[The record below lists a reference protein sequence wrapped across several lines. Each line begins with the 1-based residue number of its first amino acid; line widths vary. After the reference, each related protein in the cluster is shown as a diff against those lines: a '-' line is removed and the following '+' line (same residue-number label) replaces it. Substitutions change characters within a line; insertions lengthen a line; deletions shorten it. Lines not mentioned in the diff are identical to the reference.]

1 MIRFLAKGLWRD
13 PTRSLFPF
21 LTVTTGVMVTVLMQT
36 YLSGI
41 SSNLSWS
48 SARFSSGHVKV
59 TSRAAAQVGD
69 QASNERALAG
79 VGQLV
84 EGLRRDAP
92 ELQWAPRIR
101 FGGLLDVPDAQGLTK
116 AQAPIVG
123 LGVELIRPGAPDRRM
138 LALEPA
144 IVRGRLPE
152 APGEVLV
159 SDDLARSL
167 NLEPDAT
174 ATLIGS
180 TMYGAMATANFTVA
194 GTVRFG
200 VRAMDRGTVVADIT
214 DIQRALEMDDAAGEV
229 LGFFPNTLY
238 QRSAAEAT
246 SDAFNARHMKDADE
260 FAPTMV
266 AMSRVP
272 GIVELIDLIDQVS
285 SGIVFAFTFV
295 MAIVLW
301 NAGLIGSLRR
311 YGEIGVR
318 LAFGEN
324 KGRLYRAMLV
334 ESLLIGL
341 AGSIVGTLL
350 ALGPAYWLQSRGWD
364 IGYMMQNASLMI
376 QTVIRA
382 QITPVTFVIG
392 FLPGL
397 LATGI
402 GTAVSGRGIY
412 KRQTAS
418 LMKELEV

>member
-21 LTVTTGVMVTVLMQT
+21 ITVTTGVMVTVLLQT
-36 YLSGI
+36 YLAGI

-48 SARFSSGHVKV
+48 SARFGTGHVKV
-59 TSRAAAQVGD
+59 TSRAAAKAGD
-69 QASNERALAG
+69 QASNELALAG
-79 VGQLV
+79 IDQLV
-84 EGLRRDAP
+84 DTLRRDAP
-92 ELQWAPRIR
+92 ELHWAPRIR
-101 FGGLLDVPDAQGLTK
+101 FGGLIDVPDAQGLTK
-116 AQAPIVG
+116 AQAPIAG
-123 LGVELIRPGAPDRRM
+123 LGIELIRADAPDRRV
-138 LALEPA
+138 LALESA
-144 IVRGRLPE
+144 IVRGRAPTAQGE
-152 APGEVLV
+152 ALISE
-159 SDDLARSL
+159 DLARHL
-167 NLEPDAT
+167 DIEPGAT

-180 TMYGAMATANFTVA
+180 TMYGAMATANFTIV
-194 GTVRFG
+194 GTLRFG
-200 VRAMDRGTVVADIT
+200 VRSMDRGTMVADLG

-229 LGFFPNTLY
+229 LGFYPDTLY
-238 QRSAAEAT
+238 RRPAAEAT
-246 SDAFNARHMKDADE
+246 ADSFNARRTDAADE
-260 FAPTMV
+260 FGPTMV
-266 AMSRVP
+266 AMSRLP

-285 SGIVFAFTFV
+285 VGIVVVFTFV
-295 MAIVLW
+295 MSIVLW

-341 AGSIVGTLL
+341 VGSVVGTLL

-364 IGYMMQNASLMI
+364 IGYMMQNASLMM

-382 QITPVTFVIG
+382 QITPATFVIG

>member
-36 YLSGI
+36 YLAGI

>member
-21 LTVTTGVMVTVLMQT
+21 LTVTTGVMVTVMLQA
-36 YLSGI
+36 YLAGV

-59 TSRAAAQVGD
+59 TSRAAAKAGD
-69 QASNERALAG
+69 HASNELALAN
-79 VGQLV
+79 VNQLLQ
-84 EGLRRDAP
+84 ELRRDAP
-92 ELQWAPRIR
+92 DLRWAPRIR
-101 FGGLLDVPDAQGLTK
+101 FGGLIDIPDAGGLTQ
-116 AQAPIVG
+116 AQAPISG
-123 LGVELIRPGAPDRRM
+123 LGVELIRSDSPDRQV
-138 LALEPA
+138 LALESA
-144 IVRGRLPE
+144 IVRGRAPT
-152 APGEVLV
+152 APGEALI
-159 SDDLARSL
+159 SEDLARHL
-167 NLEPDAT
+167 NIELGAT

-180 TMYGAMATANFTVA
+180 TMYGAMATANFTIA
-194 GTVRFG
+194 GTIRFG
-200 VRAMDRGTVVADIT
+200 IRAMDRGTLVADIQ
-214 DIQRALEMDDAAGEV
+214 DIQRALEMDGAAGEI
-229 LGFFPNTLY
+229 LGFYPDTLY
-238 QRSAAEAT
+238 RRPAAEAT
-246 SDAFNARHMKDADE
+246 ADRFNARQTNNVDE
-260 FAPTMV
+260 FGPTMV
-266 AMSRVP
+266 AMSRLP
-272 GIVELIDLIDQVS
+272 GIVEFIDLIDQVS
-285 SGIVFAFTFV
+285 VGIVVTFTFV
-295 MAIVLW
+295 MSIVLW

-318 LAFGEN
+318 LAFGED

-341 AGSIVGTLL
+341 VGSVVGTLL

-364 IGYMMQNASLMI
+364 IGYMMQNASLMM

-412 KRQTAS
+412 TRQTAS

>member
-36 YLSGI
+36 YLAGI

-59 TSRAAAQVGD
+59 TSRAAAQMGD
-69 QASNERALAG
+69 QASNELALAG

-123 LGVELIRPGAPDRRM
+123 LGVELIRPGTPDRQM

-144 IVRGRLPE
+144 IVRGRLPA
-152 APGEVLV
+152 APGEVLI
-159 SDDLARSL
+159 SDDLARHL
-167 NLEPDAT
+167 NLEPGAT
-174 ATLIGS
+174 VTLIGS
-180 TMYGAMATANFTVA
+180 TMYGAMATANFRIA

-200 VRAMDRGTVVADIT
+200 VRAMDRGTMVADIT

-229 LGFFPNTLY
+229 LGFFANTLY

-246 SDAFNARHMKDADE
+246 SDGFNARHTNDTDE

-285 SGIVFAFTFV
+285 SAIVFVFTFV

-341 AGSIVGTLL
+341 AGSVVGTLL